1 MAGFF
6 GSNRT
11 TGSSPPPIPADGR
24 KSSVMLTQDSH
35 PSSDRKMFDATSV
48 LTVASNVFGELGAT
62 ARLAWTILSGRP
74 WRSWFQVLPPSVD
87 LKMPPLVPFQVLFSQ
102 GPSRDSQRVA
112 YTTFELV
119 GSSWTSPPPVFSS
132 RWGN

>member
-24 KSSVMLTQDSH
+24 KSSVVLTQDSP

-62 ARLAWTILSGRP
+62 
-74 WRSWFQVLPPSVD
+74 D

-132 RWGN
+132 R

>member
-11 TGSSPPPIPADGR
+11 TGSSPPPTPADGR
-24 KSSVMLTQDSH
+24 KSSVVFAHDLP
-35 PSSDRKMFDATSV
+35 PSSDRKTFDATKD
-48 LTVASNVFGELGAT
+48 LTVASNVFGELGAI
-62 ARLAWTILSGRP
+62 ARFAWTIFSGRP
-74 WRSWFQVLPPSVD
+74 WRNWFQVLPPSVD

-112 YTTFELV
+112 YAIFESV
-119 GSSWTSPPPVFSS
+119 GSIWTSPPPVFSS
-132 RWGN
+132 R

>member
-24 KSSVMLTQDSH
+24 KSSVVPTHDS
-35 PSSDRKMFDATSV
+35 PPFSDRKMFEATNV
-48 LTVASNVFGELGAT
+48 LMVASNVFGELGAI
-62 ARLAWTILSGRP
+62 ARLASTIFSGRP
-74 WRSWFQVLPPSVD
+74 WRNRFQVLPPSVD
-87 LKMPPLVPFQVLFSQ
+87 LKMPPLVPLKVPFSQ

-112 YTTFELV
+112 YTTSELV
-119 GSSWTSPPPVFSS
+119 GSIWTSPPPVFSS
-132 RWGN
+132 R